1 MKTPLIALAAT
12 ATLIAGTPALAVETG
27 DNMVVQYQDLN
38 LSSVKGQKTLERRID
53 AAAKRYCRV
62 GAQRSG
68 TRISNSQASKCYR
81 EAKRLA
87 RQQFAEVIDNNRLG
101 G

>member
-1 MKTPLIALAAT
+1 MKTPLIALAAA
-12 ATLIAGTPALAVETG
+12 ATLMTSGPAIAGQTG
-27 DNMVVQYQDLN
+27 DDMVVRYNDLN
-38 LSSVKGQKTLERRID
+38 LSSTQGQKTLERRID
-53 AAAKRYCRV
+53 AAAKKYCRV

-68 TRISNSQASKCYR
+68 TRINNSQAGKCYR

-87 RQQFAEVIDNNRLG
+87 RQQFAEVADDNRLG